1 MMTERQAETILMGA
15 ALMESIGN
23 LYQYVGS
30 DGRHLYFRNVATGT
44 GMQTTYDQM
53 IAECS
58 IQY

>member
-1 MMTERQAETILMGA
+1 MMTDRQAETILMGA

-30 DGRHLYFRNVATGT
+30 DGRKLYFRNVANGT
-44 GMQTTYDQM
+44 GMQTTYEQM
-53 IAECS
+53 LTECS